1 MMKFFRRLRYWT
13 QRGRM
18 EAELAE
24 ELEYHRASLERDG
37 GSRTAMGNTT
47 LAREEAHEV
56 WSWSWL
62 DSFRRD
68 IAYGFRNLRR
78 HPGFTITALLTLGS
92 AIGINTSL
100 FTIFETFALRPWP
113 VSDPARVV
121 TLHRFA
127 PQGGED
133 FGIAEY
139 RYLAQHSRTFS
150 GLIAMRNGE
159 MVKLDA
165 RPLQLTYVSGNYFR
179 ALGVAMERGRGF
191 LAEEDRTGAP
201 EAVAVISHDLW
212 QNGFGG
218 DPHMV
223 GRSIRLDD
231 ILVVVVGVAP
241 EDFSGTSGPPFGLR
255 NDIWIP
261 LPTKKLLRPND
272 PSVEGW
278 LTSPTHCCT
287 PLAGRLAVGVTR
299 EQAQAELA
307 TLLDQFRT
315 GNGMEARR
323 ANVLLAG
330 TAWMDSPR
338 KKRQVIPMLAVLFLA
353 VTLVLLLACANVG
366 NLLVARA
373 AARRHEIAVRLS
385 LGGSRFRLV
394 RQLMAESMILALAAA
409 GVGLAIAFV
418 APTAAIRYLAGD
430 LAVHLAPDG
439 NVLAYTIAIAT
450 FSCLAF
456 GLAPALHG
464 TRGGIAPALKTEA
477 PGRAR
482 LPLRS
487 VLLSV
492 QVAISVILLANA
504 GLLARSI
511 QRTQAMNPGFDVA
524 GVTVITIDLPAS
536 QYTGPRTKA
545 LTRDLLAQLSQP
557 GDLPSRGLTLNPP
570 LSNSNFSTSFRR
582 SDQPASHALHIYFN
596 EVSGGYFEALGIPVL
611 AGRNFVPE
619 DTARDVA
626 LINAAAA
633 KRWWPGES
641 PLGKTI
647 VVNEKARE
655 IAGVVGDIYT
665 NDLSSV
671 EAIIYVPITGGMGAP
686 TVLVRD
692 RGAAVVERISTIV
705 KQLEPRAQTHSE
717 PLAASFRRRMEPSI
731 YSAEVA
737 AFLGL
742 LALAIASV
750 GMFGVFAYVVG
761 QRTREIGVRM
771 ALGAQASQI
780 VRLVL
785 GSSLRALIC
794 GLLAGAAG
802 GAAGSMALAHALP
815 GVEPW
820 EPYAYAMVAL
830 LLSAAVALAS
840 AIPARRATQI
850 DPVRALRW
858 E

>member
-1 MMKFFRRLRYWT
+1 MMKLFRRLRYWT
-13 QRGRM
+13 RRTRM

-24 ELEYHRASLERDG
+24 ELEFHRASLERDG
-37 GSRTAMGNTT
+37 RSRTAMGNTT
-47 LAREEAHEV
+47 QAREEAQAV
-56 WSWSWL
+56 WSWNWL
-62 DSFRRD
+62 EGFWRD
-68 IAYGFRNLRR
+68 VAYGFRNLRR
-78 HPGFTITALLTLGS
+78 QPGFTITALLTLGI

-100 FTIFETFALRPWP
+100 FTMFETFALRPWP

-121 TLHRFA
+121 TLHRLT
-127 PQGGED
+127 PQGDYD
-133 FGIAEY
+133 FGILEY
-139 RYLAQHSRTFS
+139 RYLAQHAHTFS
-150 GLIAMRNGE
+150 GLVAMRNGE
-159 MVKLDA
+159 VVKLDG
-165 RPLQLTYVSGNYFR
+165 RPLQLTYVCGNYFGT
-179 ALGVAMERGRGF
+179 LEVPMERGRGF
-191 LAEEDRTGAP
+191 LAEEDRTGSP
-201 EAVAVISHDLW
+201 EAVAVISHALW
-212 QNGFGG
+212 QNGFGS
-218 DPHMV
+218 DPHIV

-231 ILVVVVGVAP
+231 IPVVVVGVAP
-241 EDFSGTSGPPFGLR
+241 EEFSGASGPPFGLR
-255 NDIWIP
+255 NDIWTP

-278 LTSPTHCCT
+278 LTSPTNCCT
-287 PLAGRLAVGVTR
+287 PVAGRLTPGVTR

-307 TLLDQFRT
+307 ALLDQFRS
-315 GNGMEARR
+315 GNRLEAQR
-323 ANVLLAG
+323 AKILLAG
-330 TAWMDSPR
+330 TSWMDGPR

-353 VTLVLLLACANVG
+353 VMLVLLLACANVG

-385 LGGSRFRLV
+385 LGGSRIRLV

-409 GVGLAIAFV
+409 VLGLAIAFV

-430 LAVHLAPDG
+430 LAVHIEPDSA
-439 NVLAYTIAIAT
+439 VLLYTIAIAM
-450 FSCLAF
+450 FSCVAF
-456 GLAPALHG
+456 GLAPALHC
-464 TRGGIAPALKTEA
+464 TRGFIASALKTEA
-477 PGRAR
+477 PRRAR

-511 QRTQAMNPGFDVA
+511 QRTQEINPGFDVQ
-524 GVTVITIDLPAS
+524 GVTTISIDLPAS
-536 QYTGPRTKA
+536 QYAGLRTKA

-557 GDLPSRGLTLNPP
+557 DDLPARGLALNPP
-570 LSNSNFSTSFRR
+570 LSNSTFSTSFRLGN
-582 SDQPASHALHIYFN
+582 QPASRALHIYFN
-596 EVSGGYFEALGIPVL
+596 EVSGGYFEALGIPIL

-619 DTARDVA
+619 DTGRDVA

-647 VVNEKARE
+647 VLNEKARQ
-655 IAGVVGDIYT
+655 IAGVVGDTYT

-671 EAIIYVPITGGMGAP
+671 EAIIYVPVTGSVGVP
-686 TVLVRD
+686 TILVRD
-692 RGAAVVERISTIV
+692 RRPASVDRVSSMV
-705 KQLEPRAQTHSE
+705 NQLEPRAQTHAE
-717 PLAASFRRRMEPSI
+717 PLAASFERRMQPSI

-737 AFLGL
+737 GFLGL
-742 LALAIASV
+742 LALGIASV

-771 ALGAQASQI
+771 ALGAQPAQI

-794 GLLAGAAG
+794 GLLAGLAA
-802 GAAGSMALAHALP
+802 AAAASIVLAHALP
-815 GVEPW
+815 GVAPW
-820 EPYAYAMVAL
+820 EPYAYAVVAL

-840 AIPARRATQI
+840 AIPARRATRI

-858 E
+858 D